1 MTASQARQ
9 NLRGSS
15 SSVVIDEGKV
25 IRVVSNDFV
34 IVNEN
39 FKKFRA
45 MEKIEIDKNKPLNPG
60 DIIEL
65 HFRSPGMVWIA
76 AAQIALIEWRLEKRK
91 DFRMLS
97 HSLPAGN
104 RVIFTIK
111 ILKTNP
117 VVLTAAV
124 IGAAIIG
131 AGVVAWLTLDK
142 VYQIVES
149 PVGKVAVGGTALFLP
164 ALAIIAIIFLL
175 RK

>member
-1 MTASQARQ
+1 
-9 NLRGSS
+9 
-15 SSVVIDEGKV
+15 
-25 IRVVSNDFV
+25 
-34 IVNEN
+34 
-39 FKKFRA
+39 

-76 AAQIALIEWRLEKRK
+76 AAQIALIEWRLEKRE

-117 VVLTAAV
+117 AVVTAAV

-142 VYQIVES
+142 VYQIIEA
-149 PVGKVAVGGTALFLP
+149 PAGKTMIAGTALFFP
-164 ALAIIAIIFLL
+164 ALAVLAILFLL